1 MNCKL
6 VGQFVQHLE
15 VTLDPGEH
23 FYSER
28 GAVIYIEDGIQM
40 DSTFNGSGLGRILGA
55 KLSGESL
62 FILHVY
68 NGSPMPKKVV
78 FGSKFGLVPVKMNGE
93 TMVCH
98 RGAYVASNNKM
109 DVTTK
114 LSITGFTGGMGL
126 LLQKITGHGTV
137 FLDTI
142 GTPITINLEPGRTIE
157 VDEDHIIALHRIS
170 DAQMQANWSL
180 RNLFGGEGVSM
191 LKITGPGTGY
201 LSPGK
206 PSAMFPPVG

>member
-1 MNCKL
+1 
-6 VGQFVQHLE
+6 
-15 VTLDPGEH
+15 
-23 FYSER
+23 
-28 GAVIYIEDGIQM
+28 
-40 DSTFNGSGLGRILGA
+40 
-55 KLSGESL
+55 
-62 FILHVY
+62 
-68 NGSPMPKKVV
+68 
-78 FGSKFGLVPVKMNGE
+78 
-93 TMVCH
+93 
-98 RGAYVASNNKM
+98 M

-191 LKITGPGTGY
+191 LKITGPGTVY